1 MNTAQAGMLA
11 NLFPLALIFLIFYFI
26 LIRPQQKQQKDF
38 KKMLESLKKNDQVV
52 TAGGIHGTIINVKE
66 KTLVIRIDDNTR
78 VEVDKSAVGRL
89 EKPGA

>member
-26 LIRPQQKQQKDF
+26 LIRPQQKQQKEF

-52 TAGGIHGTIINVKE
+52 TVGGIHGTIINVKE

>member
-38 KKMLESLKKNDQVV
+38 KKMLEALKKNDQIV
-52 TAGGIHGTIINVKE
+52 TVGGIHGTIINVKD
-66 KTLVIRIDDNTR
+66 KTLVVRIDDNTR
-78 VEVDKSAVGRL
+78 IEIDKSAIGRL
-89 EKPGA
+89 EKAGA